1 MVGDLREIRIAADAS
16 HGAEARR
23 FVIRERYP
31 ATRGDRTDVA
41 AVIVAAR
48 NVSQYSI
55 RKIEWRDAD
64 LPRENTPAPDGWR
77 RDPDG
82 SPSIF
87 LPNLGRASLARPF
100 LLQPASLP
108 FRKSES
114 RLRFS
119 KSAAIRPRA

>member
-1 MVGDLREIRIAADAS
+1 M
-16 HGAEARR
+16 
-23 FVIRERYP
+23 
-31 ATRGDRTDVA
+31 
-41 AVIVAAR
+41 IVAAR

-64 LPRENTPAPDGWR
+64 FSRENRRAPDGWR

-82 SPSIF
+82 SPSGF

-100 LLQPASLP
+100 LLRPASPP
-108 FRKSES
+108 FRKFES

-119 KSAAIRPRA
+119 KSVAIRPRA